1 MNGWHDLGGMHGF
14 GPILSDSECDEF
26 VFQTKSE
33 ARVFALTVAVE
44 YLDKWNLDESRY
56 AIEDQHPVDYL
67 KNTYYQN
74 WLIGLERLMIE
85 KGLITD
91 NELESGAMD
100 DGATPNEFAPLHV
113 NEGERYIYEGGTTQ
127 LPIKP
132 SPQFEIGDM
141 VSVANINSIGHTRLP
156 RYVRGKRGLVQE
168 HHSAHVL
175 PDQNALGN
183 RMGEHLYS
191 VYFTAS
197 EIWGETNELD
207 FGVCVALWESYLEVV

>member
-44 YLDKWNLDESRY
+44 YLDKWNLDESRN

-100 DGATPNEFAPLHV
+100 AGATPNEFALLHV
-113 NEGERYIYEGGTTQ
+113 NEVKRYIYEGGTTRMD
-127 LPIKP
+127 IKSP
-132 SPQFEIGDM
+132 PQFELGDM
-141 VSVANINSIGHTRLP
+141 VSVANVNSLGHTRLP
-156 RYVRGKRGLVQE
+156 RYVRGKRGVVHE
-168 HHSAHVL
+168 YHGAHVF
-175 PDQNALGN
+175 PDQNALSN

-191 VYFTAS
+191 VYFTAA
-197 EIWGETNELD
+197 EIWGNVREAN
-207 FGVCVALWESYLEVV
+207 FGVNVDLWGTYLEVI